1 MYFQQKEVNKMEDQL
16 ICCASRSAVRVRQKS
31 MGSVL
36 KEELIRALWNPRWLF
51 IVLIAG
57 IMVVVG
63 SYNWS
68 QKAPHPVNWLMLQ
81 LFFGHYQMLAPFLAA
96 MPFTDSFIN
105 DRDQG
110 FGRLILQRA
119 PYKSYLQG
127 KAVAVFVSGG
137 LGLVLVLLVILGV
150 NALGGGDWASRVFI
164 SNGPQA
170 SPAGPFGFLYAL
182 NPLYYFGYL
191 LVLNFFLG
199 GSFALLGLTLSVLV
213 GNRYLG
219 IIGPVVIMQL
229 WSFLVQR
236 TASLTQITDP
246 LENLLPWYGVY
257 EAAESAVLPAQILQ
271 VSAISISS
279 LLLFYLL
286 TRTGRNKY

>member
-1 MYFQQKEVNKMEDQL
+1 MEGQFTNN
-16 ICCASRSAVRVRQKS
+16 ASRSAVRTRKKDK
-31 MGSVL
+31 GSVL

-51 IVLIAG
+51 IVLIAA
-57 IMVVVG
+57 IMVLLG
-63 SYNWS
+63 NYNWS
-68 QKAPHPVNWLMLQ
+68 QKAPHPVNGLMLQ

-96 MPFTDSFIN
+96 VPFTDSFIN

-110 FGRLILQRA
+110 FGRLLLQRT
-119 PYKSYLQG
+119 PYKSYLRS
-127 KAVAVFVSGG
+127 KAAAVFVSGG
-137 LGLVLVLLVILGV
+137 LSLVLALIVMLAI
-150 NALGGGDWASRVFI
+150 NAFGAGDWASHVFI

-170 SPAGPFGFLYAL
+170 SPAGPFGFLYPL
-182 NPLYYFGYL
+182 NPLFYFGYL

-219 IIGPVVIMQL
+219 IIGPVVILQL

-236 TASLTQITDP
+236 TASLTQIVDP

-257 EAAESAVLPAQILQ
+257 EAAESAMLPAQILQ
-271 VSAISISS
+271 VSAISIGS

-286 TRTGRNKY
+286 TRKGRNKY